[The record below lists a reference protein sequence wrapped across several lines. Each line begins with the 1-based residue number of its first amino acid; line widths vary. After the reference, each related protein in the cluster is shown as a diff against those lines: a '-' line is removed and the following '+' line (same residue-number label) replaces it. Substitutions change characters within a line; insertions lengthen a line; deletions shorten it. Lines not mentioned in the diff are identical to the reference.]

1 MTEAAA
7 EVLWR
12 PDQARTED
20 SEFTKFVTWLVA
32 TGLVKPGTIDDYH
45 ALAVVGH

>member
-1 MTEAAA
+1 VTEAAA